1 MQIKKRNGDVVAFDV
16 EKIRAAMRKAF
27 AATGVGIEESEL
39 DKLSLAVQQSVEKA
53 TALTVENV
61 QDRVEQELMAAGYYE
76 TAKAYVLYREE
87 RAKLRRAR
95 ESIAAQFKDP
105 SLERVLREIERDFSS
120 PAYAISILADKFER
134 FARAGMSD
142 TDRERTLVKAAVE
155 LITMSAPSWEF
166 IAARLYN
173 HFFTQAVAEKM
184 QKLNLRTFHEKL
196 IYMTDERL
204 YGRYILESYSLEE
217 LRKAEAMIRPE
228 RDRLFTYA
236 GLELLLKRYVIRTR
250 AGKPM
255 ETPQEMFLGIALHL
269 AMNEPKDRMT
279 CFRQSATQ
287 TCSGDWRKRIW
298 MPIGI

>member
-120 PAYAISILADKFER
+120 PAYVYISTPHT
-134 FARAGMSD
+134 G
-142 TDRERTLVKAAVE
+142 
-155 LITMSAPSWEF
+155 
-166 IAARLYN
+166 LY
-173 HFFTQAVAEKM
+173 EKYGYD
-184 QKLNLRTFHEKL
+184 FHRHANDYL
-196 IYMTDERL
+196 GNACRVY
-204 YGRYILESYSLEE
+204 
-217 LRKAEAMIRPE
+217 RKE
-228 RDRLFTYA
+228 
-236 GLELLLKRYVIRTR
+236 V
-250 AGKPM
+250 
-255 ETPQEMFLGIALHL
+255 
-269 AMNEPKDRMT
+269 
-279 CFRQSATQ
+279 S
-287 TCSGDWRKRIW
+287 
-298 MPIGI
+298 